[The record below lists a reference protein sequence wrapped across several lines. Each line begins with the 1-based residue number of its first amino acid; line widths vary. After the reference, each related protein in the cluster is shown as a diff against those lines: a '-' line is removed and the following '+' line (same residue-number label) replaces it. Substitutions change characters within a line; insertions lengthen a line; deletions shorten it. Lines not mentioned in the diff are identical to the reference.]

1 MVAHGVQQVQHYVGI
16 DVSKDKL
23 DVHVHPLARSLTVA
37 RTEAGLAELAK
48 ALKEVSVATVAV
60 EATGGY
66 ETMVVY
72 GLTAAGL
79 PAVIVNPAQVRQYAR
94 AWGKRAKTDALDAQ
108 VIARFAETMR
118 PEVRPLPDA
127 ATRHLCGLMDRRR
140 QIVSMIA
147 ADKQREHVATDA
159 KLKKSILRLRR
170 ALEKELSH
178 VDADIDGQIGLF
190 PEWKA
195 QEDLLTSVPGVGTV
209 TARTLL
215 GELPELGRLDR
226 RQIGAL
232 AGLAPWTRESGR
244 WAGQSR
250 IGGGRARVR
259 TALYMAVL
267 SAVRYNP
274 VLKAFYGELV
284 KRGKPKLVALT
295 AAARKLLTMLN
306 AMLRDG
312 QAWKESDA
320 HVSA

>member
-1 MVAHGVQQVQHYVGI
+1 MVAQYVGI

-23 DVHVHPLARSLTVA
+23 DVHVHPLGRSLNVP

-48 ALKEVSVATVAV
+48 ALQDVSVAIVAA

-66 ETMVVY
+66 ETLVVY
-72 GLTAAGL
+72 SLTAAGL

-94 AWGKRAKTDALDAQ
+94 ACGKRAKTDALDAQ
-108 VIARFAETMR
+108 VIARFAQAMR
-118 PEVRPLPDA
+118 PEVRPLPDE

-140 QIVSMIA
+140 QIVGMIA
-147 ADKQREHVATDA
+147 ADKQREHATTDA
-159 KLKKSILRLRR
+159 KLKKSITRLRR
-170 ALEKELSH
+170 ALEKELGR

-244 WAGQSR
+244 WVGQSR

-267 SAVRYNP
+267 SAVRYNA
-274 VLKAFYGELV
+274 VLKVFYGELV
-284 KRGKPKLVALT
+284 ERGKPKLVALM

-312 QAWKESDA
+312 QPWKEHDA
-320 HVSA
+320 HASA

>member
-1 MVAHGVQQVQHYVGI
+1 MVAQYVGI

-23 DVHVHPLARSLTVA
+23 DVHVHPSGRSLDVP
-37 RTEAGLAELAK
+37 RTEAGLSELAK
-48 ALKEVSVATVAV
+48 ALQDMSVAIVAA

-66 ETMVVY
+66 ETLVVY
-72 GLTAAGL
+72 SLTAAGL

-94 AWGKRAKTDALDAQ
+94 ACGKRAKTDALDAQ
-108 VIARFAETMR
+108 VIARFAAAMR
-118 PEVRPLPDA
+118 PEVRPLPDE

-140 QIVSMIA
+140 QIVGMIA
-147 ADKQREHVATDA
+147 ADKQREHATTDA
-159 KLKKSILRLRR
+159 KLKKSITRLRR
-170 ALEKELSH
+170 ALEKELGR

-232 AGLAPWTRESGR
+232 AGLAPWTRESGPR
-244 WAGQSR
+244 VGQSR

-274 VLKAFYGELV
+274 ALKTFYGDLV

-306 AMLRDG
+306 AMMRDG
-312 QAWKESDA
+312 QRWKEHDA
-320 HVSA
+320 HASA

>member
-1 MVAHGVQQVQHYVGI
+1 MVAQHVGI

-23 DVHVHPLARSLTVA
+23 DVHVHPAGRSLTVA
-37 RTEAGLAELAK
+37 RTEAGLAELAGT
-48 ALKEVSVATVAV
+48 LQDVSVATVAV

-66 ETMVVY
+66 ETLVVY
-72 GLTAAGL
+72 GLAQAGL
-79 PAVIVNPAQVRQYAR
+79 PVVIVNPAQVRQYAR
-94 AWGKRAKTDALDAQ
+94 AWGKRAKTDALDAH

-118 PEVRPLPDA
+118 PEVRPLPDE
-127 ATRHLCGLMDRRR
+127 ATRHLCGLLDRRR

-147 ADKQREHVATDA
+147 ADKQREHVTTDI
-159 KLKKSILRLRR
+159 KLKKSITRLRR
-170 ALEKELSH
+170 ALEKELSR

-259 TALYMAVL
+259 TALYMAAL
-267 SAVRYNP
+267 SGVRYNP
-274 VLKAFYGELV
+274 VLKRFYGDLV
-284 KRGKPKLVALT
+284 ARGKPKLVALT

-306 AMLRDG
+306 AILRSG
-312 QAWKESDA
+312 QPWKERDA
-320 HVSA
+320 HVPA